1 MVLPFR
7 SQASPGVIQALGE
20 RVLPAYEA
28 HLNDQRCSPGLF
40 HRSTATARHMIAWLT
55 INESEVATLDI
66 RGVYRFLRH
75 DCHCPADVRNQ
86 SAAPSPSHAHRFLG
100 YLLETGQAAVPASIV
115 AGGGLVEAF
124 AATLVAQGYRE
135 RTVREVRSCC
145 RHLVVW
151 LYRSELALGAIE
163 DRVLQRFLDHRCDC
177 EHPGFFGR
185 SSAFAGSRRTQAE
198 IAKFASFLID
208 RDVVADWRDPL
219 PKASGGAHTD
229 AFLRWLRQHR
239 GVRDTTLKAYRQSL
253 QALLPLL
260 GDAPGAYDA
269 ASVRAVILGRAQ
281 SGSRNTA
288 EGSAL
293 RSYLRFLAAQGLCR
307 PGLVAA
313 VPSIPRRTASQLP
326 RYVEQEDIEALIA
339 SCDTATSIGLRD
351 RAVLLLLARLA
362 LRPGEVA
369 ALRLDDID
377 WEQALVAVSGKSRR
391 SAALPLPQ
399 ETGDTLKDYIL
410 RARPR
415 TACPT
420 VFPRFRAP
428 HGCLSSAAVSAIVRR
443 AMQRAGID
451 GEGLPAAYVFRH
463 SRATHLLR
471 GGAAPEAVGALLRH
485 QSVKTTALYARVDA
499 PMLLTVAQPWPEE
512 PR

>member
-7 SQASPGVIQALGE
+7 PHASPGVIQALGE

-28 HLNDQRCSPGLF
+28 HLNDQGCSPGLF

-66 RGVYRFLRH
+66 RGVYGFLRH

-86 SAAPSPSHAHRFLG
+86 SAAPSPWHAHRFLG

-115 AGGGLVEAF
+115 TGGGLVEAF

-135 RTVREVRSCC
+135 ATVRGVRSSC

-208 RDVVADWRDPL
+208 RDVVADWREPL

-253 QALLPLL
+253 QAP
-260 GDAPGAYDA
+260 
-269 ASVRAVILGRAQ
+269 
-281 SGSRNTA
+281 
-288 EGSAL
+288 
-293 RSYLRFLAAQGLCR
+293 
-307 PGLVAA
+307 
-313 VPSIPRRTASQLP
+313 
-326 RYVEQEDIEALIA
+326 
-339 SCDTATSIGLRD
+339 
-351 RAVLLLLARLA
+351 
-362 LRPGEVA
+362 
-369 ALRLDDID
+369 
-377 WEQALVAVSGKSRR
+377 VAVAGR
-391 SAALPLPQ
+391 
-399 ETGDTLKDYIL
+399 
-410 RARPR
+410 
-415 TACPT
+415 CPG
-420 VFPRFRAP
+420 R
-428 HGCLSSAAVSAIVRR
+428 L
-443 AMQRAGID
+443 
-451 GEGLPAAYVFRH
+451 
-463 SRATHLLR
+463 
-471 GGAAPEAVGALLRH
+471 
-485 QSVKTTALYARVDA
+485 
-499 PMLLTVAQPWPEE
+499 
-512 PR
+512 

>member
-1 MVLPFR
+1 M
-7 SQASPGVIQALGE
+7 S
-20 RVLPAYEA
+20 
-28 HLNDQRCSPGLF
+28 
-40 HRSTATARHMIAWLT
+40 RHT
-55 INESEVATLDI
+55 
-66 RGVYRFLRH
+66 
-75 DCHCPADVRNQ
+75 
-86 SAAPSPSHAHRFLG
+86 
-100 YLLETGQAAVPASIV
+100 
-115 AGGGLVEAF
+115 
-124 AATLVAQGYRE
+124 
-135 RTVREVRSCC
+135 
-145 RHLVVW
+145 
-151 LYRSELALGAIE
+151 
-163 DRVLQRFLDHRCDC
+163 
-177 EHPGFFGR
+177 
-185 SSAFAGSRRTQAE
+185 
-198 IAKFASFLID
+198 
-208 RDVVADWRDPL
+208 
-219 PKASGGAHTD
+219 
-229 AFLRWLRQHR
+229 
-239 GVRDTTLKAYRQSL
+239 
-253 QALLPLL
+253 
-260 GDAPGAYDA
+260 
-269 ASVRAVILGRAQ
+269 
-281 SGSRNTA
+281 GSRNTA

-293 RSYLRFLAAQGLCR
+293 RSYLCFLAAQGLCR

-420 VFPRFRAP
+420 VFPQFRAP
-428 HGCLSSAAVSAIVRR
+428 HGCLSAAAVSAIVRR
-443 AMQRAGID
+443 AMKRGGID
-451 GEGLPAAYVFRH
+451 GEGLPAAYLFRH

>member
-1 MVLPFR
+1 MYSKPPFGGPEQVLKYLARYTHRVAIANSRITAADSDSVSFPWPASAAGGHSSDRLLLIMGPPRIWEPGRHEPLRGKRLGAEQIPITCCHLPVVSYHEGDESWSYPSGPMPHPGSSKRWGNGSFR
-7 SQASPGVIQALGE
+7 PTK
-20 RVLPAYEA
+20 A
-28 HLNDQRCSPGLF
+28 HLNDQRCSRGLL

-86 SAAPSPSHAHRFLG
+86 STAPSPWHAHRFLG

-115 AGGGLVEAF
+115 TGGGLVEAF
-124 AATLVAQGYRE
+124 AVTLVAQGYRE
-135 RTVREVRSCC
+135 ATVRGVRSSC

-185 SSAFAGSRRTQAE
+185 SGRSSAFAGSRRTQAE
-198 IAKFASFLID
+198 IARFASFLID

-219 PKASGGAHTD
+219 PKVSGGAHTD

-239 GVRDTTLKAYRQSL
+239 GARDTTLKAYRQSL

-269 ASVRAVILGRAQ
+269 ASIRAVILGRAQ

-293 RSYLRFLAAQGLCR
+293 RSYLRFLAAQGLRR

-313 VPSIPRRTASQLP
+313 VPFDPAS
-326 RYVEQEDIEALIA
+326 D
-339 SCDTATSIGLRD
+339 
-351 RAVLLLLARLA
+351 RLA
-362 LRPGEVA
+362 
-369 ALRLDDID
+369 
-377 WEQALVAVSGKSRR
+377 
-391 SAALPLPQ
+391 
-399 ETGDTLKDYIL
+399 
-410 RARPR
+410 
-415 TACPT
+415 T
-420 VFPRFRAP
+420 VFAAKRRRLYRRCCLKTKHDWAACRPLSARW
-428 HGCLSSAAVSAIVRR
+428 HG
-443 AMQRAGID
+443 
-451 GEGLPAAYVFRH
+451 
-463 SRATHLLR
+463 TTW
-471 GGAAPEAVGALLRH
+471 ALCAH
-485 QSVKTTALYARVDA
+485 AH
-499 PMLLTVAQPWPEE
+499 
-512 PR
+512 

>member
-1 MVLPFR
+1 M
-7 SQASPGVIQALGE
+7 
-20 RVLPAYEA
+20 
-28 HLNDQRCSPGLF
+28 
-40 HRSTATARHMIAWLT
+40 
-55 INESEVATLDI
+55 
-66 RGVYRFLRH
+66 
-75 DCHCPADVRNQ
+75 
-86 SAAPSPSHAHRFLG
+86 
-100 YLLETGQAAVPASIV
+100 
-115 AGGGLVEAF
+115 
-124 AATLVAQGYRE
+124 
-135 RTVREVRSCC
+135 
-145 RHLVVW
+145 
-151 LYRSELALGAIE
+151 
-163 DRVLQRFLDHRCDC
+163 
-177 EHPGFFGR
+177 
-185 SSAFAGSRRTQAE
+185 
-198 IAKFASFLID
+198 
-208 RDVVADWRDPL
+208 VADWRDPL

-269 ASVRAVILGRAQ
+269 ASIRAVILGRAQ

-293 RSYLRFLAAQGLCR
+293 RSYLRFLAAQGLCH

-339 SCDTATSIGLRD
+339 SCDTVTSIGLRD

-377 WEQALVAVSGKSRR
+377 WKQALLAVSGKSRR

-451 GEGLPAAYVFRH
+451 GEGLPAAYLFRH

-499 PMLLTVAQPWPEE
+499 PMLLAVAQPWPGE